1 MDYLEQADPGV
12 PDAAELYFGQS
23 DAVSGAVLVTGGSR
37 GIGLAT
43 VWRFALTGPRVAF
56 TYAHDHL
63 GAHGLVQSLTQARC
77 SVLELQLDIR
87 CADAIA
93 RAFTETIKT
102 LGRVGV
108 VVNNAGIPGRT
119 TALTDAAPLKIE
131 EVIDTNILGTMLVS
145 AEAVRHMS
153 IKAGGMGGAI
163 INISSIAARLG
174 GVPGHVPLATT
185 KGAIESLT
193 IGLSNGA
200 AANGLRVV
208 AVASGLT
215 RTAHITDEMY
225 RRASAIVPMGMI
237 AEPSD
242 IADAVF
248 FLASDQAR
256 YITSAVLTVSGGRWF

>member
-1 MDYLEQADPGV
+1 MDNLEKTDPGASDTV
-12 PDAAELYFGQS
+12 EQCFDQS
-23 DAVSGAVLVTGGSR
+23 DALPGAVLVTGGSR
-37 GIGLAT
+37 GIGRAI
-43 VWRFALTGPRVAF
+43 VQRFAMAGRRVAF

-63 GAHGLVQSLTQARC
+63 AAQGLVQSLVRAGC
-77 SVLELQLDIR
+77 SVLALQLDIR

-93 RAFTETIKT
+93 DAFAETIKT

-108 VVNNAGIPGRT
+108 VVNNAGITGRT
-119 TALTDAAPLKIE
+119 TVLTDATPPEIE

-153 IKAGGMGGAI
+153 IKAGGMGGVI

-193 IGLSNGA
+193 IGLSNEVA
-200 AANGLRVV
+200 ADGLRVV
-208 AVASGLT
+208 AVAPGMT
-215 RTAHITDEMY
+215 RTAHITDDMR
-225 RRASAIVPMGMI
+225 RRASAVVPMGMV
-237 AEPSD
+237 AEPGD

-248 FLASDQAR
+248 FLASDHAR
-256 YITSAVLTVSGGRWF
+256 YITGTVLTVSGGR

>member
-12 PDAAELYFGQS
+12 PDAAEQYSHQS
-23 DAVSGAVLVTGGSR
+23 DAVSGAVFVTGGSR
-37 GIGLAT
+37 GIGLA
-43 VWRFALTGPRVAF
+43 VVRRFALAGRRVAF

-63 GAHGLVQSLTQARC
+63 AAQGLVQSLAQAGC
-77 SVLELQLDIR
+77 SVLALQLDIR

-93 RAFTETIKT
+93 RAFAETIKT

-119 TALTDAAPLKIE
+119 TALTDATPPEIE

-153 IKAGGMGGAI
+153 IKAGGMGGVI
-163 INISSIAARLG
+163 VNISSIAARLG
-174 GVPGHVPLATT
+174 GLPGHVPLATT
-185 KGAIESLT
+185 EGAIESLT
-193 IGLSNGA
+193 IGLSNEVA
-200 AANGLRVV
+200 ADGLRVV
-208 AVASGLT
+208 AVAPGLT
-215 RTAHITDEMY
+215 RTAHITDEMR

-256 YITSAVLTVSGGRWF
+256 YITGTVLTVSGGR